1 MVEQEPVIMNQER
14 THEVPCSRDAGKPP
28 FTYTELIE
36 QALLEEGQLTV
47 SGIYRW
53 ITSHFSFYKSC
64 DDRWKNSV
72 RHNLSMNPY
81 FRKGCKAGSGA
92 GHLWTLADVDGRRV
106 RRNQTAARMGR
117 PSGPTQCANGGGDR
131 ESGVAADAT
140 VLELK
145 LCEDTPSPSQE
156 IWLSSSPP
164 EDEQRPDSP
173 PVAADPGFVI
183 QYCTFTP
190 EVAATVELPLEES
203 VGCELNNNTDIS
215 CGDGPRETQLF
226 APQFRN
232 SLLPTNNVFGEA
244 PITSYLRDYH
254 DSITIPDNRA

>member
-1 MVEQEPVIMNQER
+1 
-14 THEVPCSRDAGKPP
+14 
-28 FTYTELIE
+28 
-36 QALLEEGQLTV
+36 
-47 SGIYRW
+47 
-53 ITSHFSFYKSC
+53 
-64 DDRWKNSV
+64 
-72 RHNLSMNPY
+72 MNPY

-106 RRNQTAARMGR
+106 RRSQTAARMGR
-117 PSGPTQCANGGGDR
+117 PSGPTECATGGQG
-131 ESGVAADAT
+131 ESGAAADAT

-173 PVAADPGFVI
+173 PVEPDPGFVI
-183 QYCTFTP
+183 QYCTFTPEVRDTTEGTDEQTKQKFCNFIP

-215 CGDGPRETQLF
+215 CGDEPRETQLF

-232 SLLPTNNVFGEA
+232 SLLPTNNGHLTGHHQQMTAGLF
-244 PITSYLRDYH
+244 S
-254 DSITIPDNRA
+254 